1 MAEVSPKFWQ
11 LYSWWLSCFER
22 LMWSD
27 GVLICG
33 SRKRR
38 ERESERARD
47 ASPCERH
54 QTLRMRDL
62 QEMSKLMQTHTHTHT
77 HLEIIRVCLC
87 VRPCVCPSVCVC
99 VCVCVSVQVC
109 LSVRVCVCVFAC
121 VLFTLSS
128 PSSPL
133 PLIINCP
140 SLPPAKALQ
149 TAARPLP
156 QCLWA

>member
-38 ERESERARD
+38 ERESGRARD

-54 QTLRMRDL
+54 QTLRIRDL
-62 QEMSKLMQTHTHTHT
+62 QEMSKLMQTHTHTHTHT

-87 VRPCVCPSVCVC
+87 VRPCVCPS
-99 VCVCVSVQVC
+99 
-109 LSVRVCVCVFAC
+109 VCVCVFAC